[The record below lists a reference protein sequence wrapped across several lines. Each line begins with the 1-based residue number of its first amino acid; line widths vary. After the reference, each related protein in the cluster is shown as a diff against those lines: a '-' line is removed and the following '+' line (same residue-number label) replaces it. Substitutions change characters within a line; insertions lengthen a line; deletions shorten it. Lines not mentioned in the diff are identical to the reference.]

1 MMGVGKSGG
10 ARGRAAVAAVGAS
23 AVLLALS
30 WLTPGCAS
38 SSAVTRSV
46 RGRLVRGRF
55 VTDDA
60 YAAYLRGALLEAQG
74 KREAA
79 LSAYTEGARHDPNS
93 PELLTKIGALICD
106 RQDVGGAASGE
117 KPGAAFERAAAI
129 DPGYEEAWTERA
141 RCFLKR
147 GQLTDAAQAARVAV
161 SLDPNRVEPAL
172 LVSLALERLGRIEE
186 AKRWIQGLVARN
198 PASIEANEAMA
209 AFAER
214 THDAALHAAAER
226 ALAELGAGP
235 DRRSPTLK
243 ARTTVA
249 DVDAA
254 IARGEFDE
262 ARRRALAARLSS
274 GALSLRA
281 AAVGAASFARE
292 QADLVLAADPG
303 DSDARVAAAVAA
315 DLLRD
320 DDALARAMGGVE
332 IAKTRIS
339 PLAQLLMAELLLR
352 RVGSDAQKAW
362 SDAAG
367 APVDETDDPLVRDV
381 AARR

>member
-1 MMGVGKSGG
+1 MARKSAPLRHGII
-10 ARGRAAVAAVGAS
+10 ASLAALLELFALAS
-23 AVLLALS
+23 
-30 WLTPGCAS
+30 LTPGCAS

-79 LSAYTEGARHDPNS
+79 LGAYTEGARHDPNS

-106 RQDVGGAASGE
+106 KQGTAGAASSE
-117 KPGAAFERAAAI
+117 TPGAAFERAEAI
-129 DPGYEEAWTERA
+129 DPAYEEAWTERA

-147 GQLTDAAQAARVAV
+147 GQLADAEHAARVAV
-161 SLDPNRVEPAL
+161 SLDPNGTEPAVL
-172 LVSLALERLGRIEE
+172 LSLALERLGRIDE
-186 AKRWIQGLVARN
+186 AQKWLEGLVVRSS
-198 PASIEANEAMA
+198 ASIEAHEAMA

-214 THDAALHAAAER
+214 THDDARHAAAER
-226 ALAELGAGP
+226 ALTELGAHANRKNP
-235 DRRSPTLK
+235 AVK

-254 IARGEFDE
+254 IARGAFDE
-262 ARRRALAARLSS
+262 ARRLALAARVSS
-274 GALSLRA
+274 GSLALRG
-281 AAVGAASFARE
+281 AAVGAASFAKE
-292 QADLVLAADPG
+292 QAELVLAADPV
-303 DSDARVAAAVAA
+303 DADARIAAAIAA

-320 DDALARAMGGVE
+320 DEALARTMTEAARGKAPV
-332 IAKTRIS
+332 S

-352 RVGSDAQKAW
+352 RAGPDAKKAW
-362 SDAAG
+362 IEAAG
-367 APVDETDDPLVRDV
+367 EVASDGEDKLVRDV